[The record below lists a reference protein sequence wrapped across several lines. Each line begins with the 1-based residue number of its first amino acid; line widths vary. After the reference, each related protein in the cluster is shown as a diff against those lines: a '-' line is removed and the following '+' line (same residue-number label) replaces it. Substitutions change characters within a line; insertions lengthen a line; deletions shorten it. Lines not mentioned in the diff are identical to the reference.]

1 MVFLKSFSLLLATTA
16 TRLGNL
22 LEKAALQGPCGRNPE
37 ENVAILSGEV
47 GSTYHSV
54 KSTRRDLAFYGQGES
69 KISADTR
76 NHATNETPM
85 NTNKIDGYTTWRI
98 KCVCGGVWIQNKNS
112 GNSKK
117 GGFWRRSGTSKNKFG
132 RGMRGGSKE
141 KNAIKVKGCSS
152 AGV

>member
-1 MVFLKSFSLLLATTA
+1 MFLKSFSLLLATTA

-37 ENVAILSGEV
+37 ENVPSLSGEV

-54 KSTRRDLAFYGQGES
+54 KSTTRGLAFYGQGES
-69 KISADTR
+69 KISAGAR

-98 KCVCGGVWIQNKNS
+98 TWGG
-112 GNSKK
+112 
-117 GGFWRRSGTSKNKFG
+117 GGEFRTKTLGTQE
-132 RGMRGGSKE
+132 RGF
-141 KNAIKVKGCSS
+141 
-152 AGV
+152 